1 MIPTRTTPTTGANP
15 VSPGVTRQGPTQAVP
30 AGLSA
35 NQIRQ
40 TSSPTPPPLPVQRV
54 SEVRMPSAIPSE
66 FPKDSGMPAY
76 KQNDVMDANKLRGV
90 PEKPLTGDQVSVDE
104 IPASDAPVATIPKPA
119 DDADTAFALPA
130 EAAEAA
136 IVPPANAPDEAPK
149 KGRDYTAFTPEQ
161 VDVLKKLPNG
171 AYQKATKLFAE
182 ANEAVKERDELKTSA
197 AGPRMFH
204 EHPQAFVLDPGFQ
217 EAQALSSQADA
228 EYAHYSR
235 QLVAIKSGKPWYKM
249 GYDAKTG
256 EPRYTKVEAPEDG
269 TVDVE
274 SEIQCGQALGL
285 IARAKEGSQAKV
297 LQLVSAHANQRQ
309 QVDAAISAIDSKIF
323 SKVQVDKFNPTELK
337 IYTDAMAMIPQFKH
351 HPTQPLFGKAAV
363 VVHRLVKQ
371 IGVLEAA
378 AAKNSKI
385 KTITKDAGT
394 TPVAGGP
401 SVSGKVNGIDLN
413 TQVSLE

>member
-1 MIPTRTTPTTGANP
+1 MIPTRTTPSTGASFVN
-15 VSPGVTRQGPTQAVP
+15 PGVTRTGPTQAVP
-30 AGLSA
+30 AGLA
-35 NQIRQ
+35 PNQIRQ

-54 SEVRMPSAIPSE
+54 SEVRMPLAVPSE
-66 FPKDSGMPAY
+66 LPKDSGMPSY
-76 KQNDVMDANKLRGV
+76 RQNDVLDANKLRGI
-90 PEKPLTGDQVSVDE
+90 PEKPLAGDEVSTDE
-104 IPASDAPVATIPKPA
+104 IPAADAPVATIPKSA
-119 DDADTAFALPA
+119 DEADSAFGLPA

-136 IVPPANAPDEAPK
+136 AVPAEDIDKTEAPK
-149 KGRDYTAFTPEQ
+149 KGRDYAAFTPEQ
-161 VDVLKKLPNG
+161 VEVLKKLPNG
-171 AYQKATKLFAE
+171 AYQKATKLFGE
-182 ANEAVKERDELKTSA
+182 ANEAIKERDELKT
-197 AGPRMFH
+197 AGAPRMFH

-217 EAQALSSQADA
+217 EAQSLSTQADA

-256 EPRYTKVEAPEDG
+256 DPRYTKVEAPTDG

-285 IARAKEGSQAKV
+285 IARTKENSQSRV
-297 LQLVSAHANQRQ
+297 QQLVSAHANQRQ
-309 QVDAAISAIDSKIF
+309 QVEQAMAVIDSKIF
-323 SKVQVDKFNPTELK
+323 GKVQVDKFSPTELK
-337 IYTDAMAMIPQFKH
+337 IYTDAMSMIPQFKH

-371 IGVLEAA
+371 IGALEAA

-385 KTITKDAGT
+385 KTITRDAGT
-394 TPVAGGP
+394 TPIAGGP
-401 SVSGKVNGIDLN
+401 STIGKVNGIDLN